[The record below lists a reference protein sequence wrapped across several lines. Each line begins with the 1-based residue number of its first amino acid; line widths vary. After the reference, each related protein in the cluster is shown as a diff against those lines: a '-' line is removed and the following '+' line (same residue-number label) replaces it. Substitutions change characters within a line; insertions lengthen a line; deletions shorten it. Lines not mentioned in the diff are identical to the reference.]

1 MVKEEHI
8 FLWTILAAFAKLF
21 LYGSSSARHN
31 PPQQGTDSLHQMLHV
46 ARKFDQIIG

>member
-31 PPQQGTDSLHQMLHV
+31 PP
-46 ARKFDQIIG
+46 ARNRFTASDAACCKKV